1 MLRADGA
8 QNVTGDGQRL
18 DELVLLEAG
27 EQLDQFAKIA
37 AIGQLKGIEIP
48 GTPVV
53 PYHQWKPPSLGEH
66 QGGKCS
72 RDSAVAVLER
82 VDLRETMMQP
92 RRLDLWWDAHVTFM
106 ELDQSI
112 HFGRHVL
119 RRTVFVNRAVGSEWI
134 VGPPLV
140 VASNQ
145 LNSTDPA
152 LSIGGFRP
160 RLVARHEGM
169 HLLDVARGQRPLTL
183 HESENALYGGVV
195 ILDHGGNRLR
205 MLAISVRDE
214 RRIYA
219 PLDQQLR
226 NSAVERVQALDQT
239 SLDGPLAVQSL
250 VESYERI
257 LRLQPFTLFL
267 PHRGQM
273 FQLRLCEILR
283 VRLVVAD
290 EVPTVTHTAE

>member
-1 MLRADGA
+1 
-8 QNVTGDGQRL
+8 
-18 DELVLLEAG
+18 
-27 EQLDQFAKIA
+27 
-37 AIGQLKGIEIP
+37 
-48 GTPVV
+48 
-53 PYHQWKPPSLGEH
+53 
-66 QGGKCS
+66 
-72 RDSAVAVLER
+72 
-82 VDLRETMMQP
+82 
-92 RRLDLWWDAHVTFM
+92 
-106 ELDQSI
+106 
-112 HFGRHVL
+112 
-119 RRTVFVNRAVGSEWI
+119 
-134 VGPPLV
+134 
-140 VASNQ
+140 
-145 LNSTDPA
+145 
-152 LSIGGFRP
+152 
-160 RLVARHEGM
+160 M

-183 HESENALYGGVV
+183 YESENALYGGVV

-226 NSAVERVQALDQT
+226 NSAVERVQALDPT

-283 VRLVVAD
+283 VRLMSLVFAMRVGRVRRNCRPPVVPAGAALLVGIGGGAQAVAE
-290 EVPTVTHTAE
+290 EVERQHGNHVSGIHR